1 MFAFPVLF
9 FIYLIIP
16 KIVNG
21 IHVEISGTVY
31 CKFHL
36 GDTSVKARLQG
47 AKVEL
52 YERENV
58 LDEDVF
64 GEGLTNENGIFTLE
78 GKPTDSNPFGSVR
91 PHLRIYHQCYTP
103 SSKDK
108 IKEGYHYLTD
118 ISLLPDKEGKYDM
131 EISVGVAVAADITL
145 EGKKVQ
151 IENDEDHLKTKVVP
165 IKS

>member
-1 MFAFPVLF
+1 MFSFTELF
-9 FIYLIIP
+9 LIYLIIP

-52 YERENV
+52 LERET
-58 LDEDVF
+58 LFKEGVF
-64 GEGLTNENGIFTLE
+64 AEGLTDENGIFKIE
-78 GKPTDSNPFGSVR
+78 GDPTDGNLLATG
-91 PHLRIYHQCYTP
+91 H
-103 SSKDK
+103 
-108 IKEGYHYLTD
+108 HYATD
-118 ISLLPDKEGKYDM
+118 ISLLPGQEGKYEL
-131 EISVGVAVAADITL
+131 EISVGVAVAADVTF

-151 IENDEDHLKTKVVP
+151 IENDEKHLKTTIDM
-165 IKS
+165 IKK